1 MAPTPQTSFSP
12 NPESRLANTN
22 MGNPIGAVDMAA
34 MPTTTDPGPMN
45 MNTMARGQQLFGGP
59 GEITFAAE
67 GGIMNARKP
76 IQRVA

>member
-1 MAPTPQTSFSP
+1 
-12 NPESRLANTN
+12 
-22 MGNPIGAVDMAA
+22 
-34 MPTTTDPGPMN
+34 MPTTTDTGPMN

-59 GEITFAAE
+59 GEITFAAQ